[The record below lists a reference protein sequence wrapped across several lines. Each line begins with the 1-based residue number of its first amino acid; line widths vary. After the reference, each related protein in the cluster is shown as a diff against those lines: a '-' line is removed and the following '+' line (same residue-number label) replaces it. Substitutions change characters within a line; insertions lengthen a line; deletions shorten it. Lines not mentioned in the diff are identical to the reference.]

1 MFTTYT
7 STFRKAIL
15 AGLFIGLSCTVYL
28 SVENRIAGSI
38 MFGLGLLTILNW
50 GLNLFTGKVGYIS
63 KDNYLHILLI
73 LVGNFLGINGVA
85 LLIKQTRIAE
95 KVMENAAHYAEIK
108 LNDSYLSLFVL
119 AIFCGMLMFTAVAT
133 YKLFPNVIGTVTVF
147 FCVSVFI
154 MAGFEHCIADMYY
167 FTMGGSKFAE
177 YILPLIVM
185 VFGNGT
191 GAAVL
196 YHLTKDVNH

>member
-1 MFTTYT
+1 
-7 STFRKAIL
+7 
-15 AGLFIGLSCTVYL
+15 
-28 SVENRIAGSI
+28 
-38 MFGLGLLTILNW
+38 
-50 GLNLFTGKVGYIS
+50 
-63 KDNYLHILLI
+63 
-73 LVGNFLGINGVA
+73 
-85 LLIKQTRIAE
+85 
-95 KVMENAAHYAEIK
+95 
-108 LNDSYLSLFVL
+108 
-119 AIFCGMLMFTAVAT
+119 MLMFTAVAT